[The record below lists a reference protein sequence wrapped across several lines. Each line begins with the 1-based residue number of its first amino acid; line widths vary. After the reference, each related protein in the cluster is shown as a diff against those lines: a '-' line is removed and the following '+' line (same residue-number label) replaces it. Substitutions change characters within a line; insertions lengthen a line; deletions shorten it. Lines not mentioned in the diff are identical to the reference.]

1 MKILFYDGPLY
12 MYFFKTDTKDASV
25 LTVDAADGPKANTK
39 LLNQLDGYEKSNDL
53 RVITNSLI
61 ALSHY
66 YGWDKEENHTD
77 IYLWVDEIG
86 AFVRIDKLTNR
97 EIRYAQCIEKMYLNG
112 VFDIDFNQIS
122 IDDLLS
128 KKEFRD
134 PKMLK

>member
-1 MKILFYDGPLY
+1 

-53 RVITNSLI
+53 RVVTNSLI

-77 IYLWVDEIG
+77 IYLWLEEIG
-86 AFVRIDKLTNR
+86 AFARIDKLTDK
-97 EIRYAQCIEKMYLNG
+97 EIRYAHNIERIYLSG
-112 VFDIDFNQIS
+112 AFDIDFNQIS

-134 PKMLK
+134 QKILK

>member
-53 RVITNSLI
+53 RVVTNSLI

-66 YGWDKEENHTD
+66 YGWNK
-77 IYLWVDEIG
+77 
-86 AFVRIDKLTNR
+86 
-97 EIRYAQCIEKMYLNG
+97 
-112 VFDIDFNQIS
+112 
-122 IDDLLS
+122 
-128 KKEFRD
+128 
-134 PKMLK
+134 